1 MKSIILSCVIALIS
15 TSFVNAECV
24 SGTCSTRPIQ
34 KAGVATLNVTKRI
47 VTYPFRVVNKART
60 NRINRVNGR

>member
-1 MKSIILSCVIALIS
+1 MKNIVLSCVIALIS

-24 SGTCSTRPIQ
+24 SGTCSTRPVQ
-34 KAGVATLNVTKRI
+34 RAGVATLNVTKRI

-60 NRINRVNGR
+60 NRINRLSHR